1 MHKLTD
7 SGITVT
13 DQFCGAGGNSIGA
26 KRAGL
31 IVLEAQNHWKRAI
44 ETYSAN
50 HQNTRVHHADVSN
63 TDPRKLVSTD
73 MLITSPECTTHSPAG
88 GNRPRELSQRDMF
101 APDVDDPKFER
112 SRATMQ
118 DVIRYAEYH
127 RYRCIIVE
135 NVVEVT
141 RWELFPWWLNGMQL
155 LGYEFRIVNFNS
167 MFAWP
172 TPQSRDRV
180 YLCFWRKGNRAPDL
194 DITPLAHCDRCETSV
209 NSVQT
214 WKRKTLERATATY
227 GQPIGK
233 YRAQYVYTCP
243 SCTSVVE
250 PFYYAALNA
259 LDLSVTGERI
269 GDKKRPLQPRTRERI
284 EYGARKYAYRPL
296 LISSM
301 DGDRLNSRVR
311 DAAARPGFTQS
322 SALQQGVASPPF
334 LIRMRGGDD
343 HNTSATSTLDN
354 ELPTLVATGKS
365 AALVTPQ
372 AVAMLINT
380 RNGSFRSGRVLDA
393 SSEPMTTQTCGNDHA
408 IATNVPPLLVETR
421 HGSDGPHARV
431 SDATRDAMATRSTKT
446 GEGVLLDPA
455 FITTAGSNETAPRD
469 IMREP
474 TPTHTTTERLALVL
488 GPAFVAALRN
498 HNNPEGLDGVLRS
511 ITAGNGSGAQ
521 FLVHGSAIIS
531 LRDTQGGYHVGALD
545 EELRTLSTVPGQQ
558 AMISVDRAP
567 VVVDYFGPPQH
578 VGETLPTQTTHA
590 ARGIAEHGQT
600 PDVDDFYFRMLLD
613 REVGKGMAFPDD
625 YVVTGNTG
633 ERVRQYG
640 NAVTPPVMD
649 MLSRRMAATLAP
661 ELGE

>member
-1 MHKLTD
+1 MHKLRD

-26 KRAGL
+26 TRAGL

-44 ETYSAN
+44 ETYAAN

-88 GNRPRELSQRDMF
+88 GNRKRELSQRDMF

-127 RYRCIIVE
+127 RYPCIVVE

-155 LGYEFRIVNFNS
+155 LGYDFRIVNFNS

-194 DITPLAHCDRCETSV
+194 DISPLAHCDHCAQSV

-214 WKRKTLERATATY
+214 WKRKALERAVATY

-243 SCTSVVE
+243 RCRSVVE

-269 GDKKRPLQPRTRERI
+269 GDKRRPLQPRTRERI
-284 EYGARKYAYRPL
+284 EYGARKYAHRPL

-301 DGDRLNSRVR
+301 DGNRLASRVR
-311 DAAARPGFTQS
+311 DAAGRAGFTQS
-322 SALQQGVASPPF
+322 SALQQGVASPPM
-334 LIRMRGGDD
+334 LIRMKGGDD
-343 HNTSATSTLDN
+343 HNASAAQTLDG
-354 ELPTLVATGKS
+354 ELPTLVANGKT
-365 AALVTPQ
+365 AALVTPR
-372 AVAMLINT
+372 AVAMLLQT
-380 RNGSFRSGRVLDA
+380 GGRAPTLDVPSA
-393 SSEPMTTQTCGNDHA
+393 
-408 IATNVPPLLVETR
+408 PPLLVETR
-421 HGSDGPHARV
+421 HGSDGPTSRV
-431 SDATRDAMATRSTKT
+431 TDTTANPMATRSTKT

-455 FITTAGSNETAPRD
+455 FITTAGSNETSPRD
-469 IMREP
+469 IISEP

-488 GPAFVAALRN
+488 GPAFVAAMRN
-498 HNNPEGLDGVLRS
+498 HNTPEGLDGVLRTL
-511 ITAGNGSGAQ
+511 TAGNGSGAQ

-531 LRDTQGGYHVGALD
+531 LRDTQGGYHVGDLS
-545 EELRTLSTVPGQQ
+545 EELRTLSTVHGQQ
-558 AMISVDRAP
+558 GVISVERSP
-567 VVVDYFGPPQH
+567 IVVDYFGPAQH

-590 ARGIAEHGQT
+590 SRGIAEYGDGEA
-600 PDVDDFYFRMLLD
+600 PNVDDYFFRMLLD
-613 REVGKGMAFPDD
+613 TEVGRGMAFPDD

-661 ELGE
+661 ELSE